1 MVCLMETFYKTYGK
15 LRVISLLVA
24 FTVTCSAYVIDIEIN
39 EASREVFDRSCEDA
53 RGRDLMERN
62 MRGDDNLSERE
73 QREAVRYE
81 NDHRC

>member
-1 MVCLMETFYKTYGK
+1 MDKFYRTYGK
-15 LRVISLLVA
+15 LRMIAFFVA
-24 FTVTCSAYVIDIEIN
+24 FTVTASAYVIDIEIN
-39 EASREVFDRSCEDA
+39 EASREVFERSCEDA

-81 NDHRC
+81 NEHRC